1 MPFPLLIACVV
12 APVAQGSSS
21 IDQSHIS
28 QSNVGSV
35 PDYVNSLG
43 QTFTVGTTGRLTQID
58 LQLGRTVEA
67 VGYVTVELRNSVNGV
82 PGGTLLGA
90 QLLDA
95 TTLPQINPG
104 PNLPFTS
111 LTGFDLPVTAGETYA
126 IVVRR
131 NAQQNHPYVY
141 WCIGPPDYLGGISYV
156 QRFDEPWH
164 VNMEIKTTASKEPQ
178 GGPRTDNWISASL
191 VNPRS
196 GDLQTTSF
204 HFLEQQLICGPVR
217 ITSDLPPK

>member
-1 MPFPLLIACVV
+1 MNSSRRRLLRKLPFPLLIACVV

-141 WCIGPPDYLGGISYV
+141 WCIGPPDYIGGISYV
-156 QRFDEPWH
+156 QRLDEPWH
-164 VNMEIKTTASKEPQ
+164 VNYGDQDYGFQTWVVPEPTT
-178 GGPRTDNWISASL
+178 GFLL
-191 VNPRS
+191 VS
-196 GDLQTTSF
+196 SILALVTSRRHRF
-204 HFLEQQLICGPVR
+204 TF
-217 ITSDLPPK
+217 SSSN